1 MSFDLMDIKWAIE
14 DSYDIKLKVRE
25 NPIKPGTKELF
36 WETKHDE
43 INIHISHYTAKD
55 REGQEFI
62 SCGYDHHK
70 GEDLH
75 GHGSPC
81 DTLED
86 VFRFFD
92 YIKIFPK
99 REHKD
104 DYQQLKLF

>member
-25 NPIKPGTKELF
+25 NPIKPGEKELF
-36 WETKHDE
+36 WKDKHDE
-43 INIHISHYTAKD
+43 INIHISHYTCPD

-81 DTLED
+81 DSLED
-86 VFRFFD
+86 VFKFMD